1 MEPAVSNAAPP
12 FFTLSILLF
21 LLIAAVFAMK
31 YGAAAYRSWLEA
43 GRQNATDDA
52 IEALRQEV
60 GALTKRLAAVENTL
74 REVE

>member
-1 MEPAVSNAAPP
+1 MSNAAPP